1 MVVQHYQAPLDE
13 KNYSRRMVDEKIF
26 ANAMVNE
33 KILANALALE
43 KEFEWFVKILEARL
57 KIHFQNE
64 PVENNLLGISPPD
77 ISNDKSSF
85 SDFVKYYN
93 LSNEERIIL
102 ILALIPLLKPN
113 LLDVFLVNNKST
125 GKIFTEFGGSSSQS
139 VNGFIPTAETAFFII
154 AGEDV
159 EKRIQLQSVF
169 EHSHFFYKHNV
180 LSLEAQSNDEPRFRG
195 VIKLSKEYFD
205 FFTSGYFKKPDFSS
219 DFPAKLITTN
229 QSWSDLFLERYTLE
243 QIHEIKAW
251 IKYKNVLFEDWE
263 MSKKLNP
270 GYRTLFYGPP
280 GTGKTMTASL
290 IGKETGRDV
299 YRIDLSTVISKYIG
313 ETEKNLE
320 KVFSQAEHKDWILFF
335 DEADALFGKRTS
347 ISDAHDK
354 FANQEISYL
363 LQRVEDFDGVVI
375 LASNFKSNFD
385 DAFTRRFQS
394 IIHFPLPK
402 PSERLKIWKNAF
414 SHKSIFHEALNF
426 DFVAEKY
433 EMSGGSIMNVVRYA
447 SLKAIE
453 RGDSIIYRDYVN
465 EGIKREFQKEG
476 KTF

>member
-1 MVVQHYQAPLDE
+1 
-13 KNYSRRMVDEKIF
+13 
-26 ANAMVNE
+26 MVNT
-33 KILANALALE
+33 KIQLNAAALE
-43 KEFEWFVKILEARL
+43 KEFEWFINILEARL
-57 KIHFQNE
+57 KFHFHSNGSE
-64 PVENNLLGISPPD
+64 INSEDSTMNIAPPD
-77 ISNDKSSF
+77 ISNDKSSY
-85 SDFVKYYN
+85 SDFIRYYS
-93 LSNEERIIL
+93 LSIEERLIL
-102 ILALIPLLKPN
+102 IIALVPLLKPN
-113 LLDVFLVNNKST
+113 LLDVFLINNKST
-125 GKIFTEFGGSSSQS
+125 GKIFTEFGGCSCLS
-139 VNGFIPTAETAFFII
+139 VNGFVPTAETVFFII
-154 AGEDV
+154 AGDNL
-159 EKRIQLQSVF
+159 EKRIAVQSIF
-169 EHSHFFYKHNV
+169 EYSHFFFKHNV
-180 LSLEAQSNDEPRFRG
+180 LTLETQSQNEPRLKG
-195 VIKLSKEYFD
+195 TIKLSKEYFD
-205 FFTSGYFKKPDFSS
+205 YFTEGYFKKPDFSS
-219 DFPAKLITTN
+219 DFPAKLITTSQN
-229 QSWSDLFLERYTLE
+229 WSDLFIDKYTLD
-243 QIHEIKAW
+243 QINEIKSW
-251 IKYKNVLFEDWE
+251 IKYKDVLFDDWE

-270 GYRTLFYGPP
+270 GFRTLFYGPP

-320 KVFSQAEHKDWILFF
+320 KVFTQAEHKNWILFF

-394 IIHFPLPK
+394 IIHFPIPK
-402 PSERLKIWKNAF
+402 TAERIKIWKNAF
-414 SHKSIFHEALNF
+414 SHKSIFHNELNLDSIADKF
-426 DFVAEKY
+426 
-433 EMSGGSIMNVVRYA
+433 EMSGGSIMNVVRYV

-453 RGDSIIYRDYVN
+453 KGDDIIHTDYIN